1 MTWNDFLD
9 KVYQGAYHNIFTFI
23 PAEKINMLVGTDYY
37 IVMIVIWLVIFFTIW
52 LTLFFIYKIFKIIF
66 G

>member
-9 KVYQGAYHNIFTFI
+9 KVYQGAYHIFTFI

-37 IVMIVIWLVIFFTIW
+37 IVMIGIWLVIFFTIW
-52 LTLFFIYKIFKIIF
+52 LTLFVIYKIFKIIF